1 MPGPALTESKRWD
14 SVTAPP
20 ADGDDVAMTAGS
32 APLRT
37 NVLEPLYGR
46 DSYLF
51 NGPHNGF
58 VDHVVARVD
67 GASNARVWTLVS
79 ARRLAIH
86 RGDGVTIDS
95 FSPSGTTLALGVFF
109 AAVPNTI
116 GYIYA
121 YNNAGALALEASTTA
136 PESTLRFKSGD
147 PSRIYLG
154 AVTIDGSG
162 DAVPMVQT
170 GRRVRLLYG
179 ASSAV
184 TARLTVNGPAGS
196 GDVTRALPVPSY
208 ARSASI
214 VLHGKKGTMSSEQSI
229 SARPVGATDSWLQ
242 QVWLTTFSSTAEQ
255 KTAGEI
261 PLWSTVSVASVI
273 INGPGD
279 SEVETR
285 VRCVGWEE

>member
-86 RGDGVTIDS
+86 RADGVTIDS

-109 AAVPNTI
+109 AGVPNTI

-121 YNNAGALALEASTTA
+121 YNSSGTLTLEASTTA
-136 PESTLRFKSGD
+136 PEATLRFKTGD
-147 PSRIYLG
+147 TTRVYLG

-162 DAVPMVQT
+162 DAVPMVQV

-179 ASSAV
+179 ASAAV
-184 TARLTVNGPAGS
+184 TARLTVNGPSGA
-196 GDVTRALPVPSY
+196 GDVTRALPVPAY
-208 ARSASI
+208 ARSAAL
-214 VLHGKKGTMSSEQSI
+214 VLHGKKAAMSSEQVI
-229 SARPVGATDSWLQ
+229 AVRPVGSSDAWMQ
-242 QVWLTTFSSTAEQ
+242 QLWLTSFSSTAEV
-255 KTAGEI
+255 KTACEI
-261 PLWSTVSVASVI
+261 PLWSEASVI
-273 INGPGD
+273 VTSPGD
-279 SEVETR
+279 SEIETR